1 MKLPKPINVL
11 IHEFI
16 SERSITNGSAG
27 TYERILNVWV
37 LWMTMNADIKSPIK
51 ANVITWIKSLEEAGR
66 SQLTIEGYV
75 TVLSIFFNW
84 MSSKT
89 YWTNV
94 TSGVKVKRASRE
106 YRKHYIPET
115 DMVQWLASLHTDTL
129 TEKRN
134 TAIINLM
141 LNTAFRCVEISR
153 FNVGDIRKTGNGY
166 AIRIQ
171 RKGHKE
177 KDQSTGIPTEC
188 VTMINDYLAARGLVK
203 ETDPL
208 FASHRTGRDCER
220 LLPKSVGQIITN
232 QLTIAN
238 LKSKWITPHSLRH
251 SSAVYAIK
259 NGATEFEVKAMMGH
273 SSPTTTARYLRMI
286 EEETMEM
293 NPAARCVNDYIRNGG
308 KSTKKSI
315 QNEKFSVTL

>member
-1 MKLPKPINVL
+1 MTLSKPINIL
-11 IHEFI
+11 IAEFI
-16 SERSITNGSAG
+16 SERSITGGSAD
-27 TYERILNVWV
+27 TYKRILNVWV
-37 LWMTMNADIKSPIK
+37 LWMIQNADIKAPSK
-51 ANVITWIKSLEEAGR
+51 ANIITWMKSLEEAGR
-66 SQLTIEGYV
+66 SQLTIESYV
-75 TVLSIFFNW
+75 TVLSIFFRW
-84 MSSKT
+84 MESKQ
-89 YWTNV
+89 YWQNIAK
-94 TSGVKVKRASRE
+94 GVKVKRASRE
-106 YRKHYIPET
+106 YRKHYIPEA
-115 DMVQWLASLHTDTL
+115 DMVQWLASLQTDTL
-129 TEKRN
+129 NEKRN

-153 FNVGDIRKTGNGY
+153 FSVGDIRQTGNGY

-188 VTMINDYLAARGLVK
+188 VTMINDYLAMRGKVN
-203 ETDPL
+203 ESDPL
-208 FASHRTGRDCER
+208 FASHRTGRECDR

-232 QLTIAN
+232 QLTTAK

-308 KSTKKSI
+308 KSTKKLI
-315 QNEKFSVTL
+315 QNEKFSVSL

>member
-1 MKLPKPINVL
+1 MQLQLGINQY
-11 IHEFI
+11 IKEFI
-16 SERSITNGSAG
+16 SERSITIGSAE
-27 TYERILNVWV
+27 TYRRVLNVWV
-37 LWMTMNADIKSPIK
+37 LWMIQNMDIKTPSK
-51 ANVITWIKSLEEAGR
+51 ANIITWIKSLEKAGR
-66 SQLTIEGYV
+66 SQLTIESYV

-84 MSSKT
+84 MESKQ
-89 YWTNV
+89 YWQNITK
-94 TSGVKVKRASRE
+94 GVKVKRASRE
-106 YRKHYIPET
+106 YRKHYIPEA
-115 DMVQWLASLHTDTL
+115 DMIQWLSSLHADTL
-129 TEKRN
+129 NEKRN

-166 AIRIQ
+166 VIRIQ

-177 KDQSTGIPTEC
+177 KDQSTGIPFEC
-188 VTMINDYLAARGLVK
+188 VTMINDYLSMRGSV
-203 ETDPL
+203 TDPDPL
-208 FASHRTGRDCER
+208 FASHRTGRDCAR

-232 QLTIAN
+232 QLTIAK
-238 LKSKWITPHSLRH
+238 LKSRWITPHSLRH

-308 KSTKKSI
+308 KSTKKLI
-315 QNEKFSVTL
+315 QNEKF

>member
-1 MKLPKPINVL
+1 MQLQLGINQY
-11 IHEFI
+11 IKEFI
-16 SERSITNGSAG
+16 SERSITIGSAE
-27 TYERILNVWV
+27 TYRRVLNVWV
-37 LWMTMNADIKSPIK
+37 LWMIQNMDIKTPSK
-51 ANVITWIKSLEEAGR
+51 ANIITWIKSLEKAGR
-66 SQLTIEGYV
+66 SQLTIESYV

-84 MSSKT
+84 MESKQ
-89 YWTNV
+89 YWQNITK
-94 TSGVKVKRASRE
+94 GVKVKRASRE
-106 YRKHYIPET
+106 YRKHYIPEA
-115 DMVQWLASLHTDTL
+115 DMIQWLSSLHADTL
-129 TEKRN
+129 NEKRN

-177 KDQSTGIPTEC
+177 KDQSTGIPFEC
-188 VTMINDYLAARGLVK
+188 VTMINDYLSMRGSV
-203 ETDPL
+203 TDPDPL
-208 FASHRTGRDCER
+208 FASHRTGRDCAR

-232 QLTIAN
+232 QLTIAK
-238 LKSKWITPHSLRH
+238 LKSRWITPHSLRH

-308 KSTKKSI
+308 KSTKKLI
-315 QNEKFSVTL
+315 QNEKF